1 MKLKQ
6 LTLHHYR
13 NYDHLSLQFQDGLT
27 ILTGENAQGKTNLL
41 EAIFLLSLAKSHRTH
56 HDQELIQW
64 QMDSARV
71 EGIVVT
77 QHYEFPLEL
86 ILNKKGKVA
95 KFNHLEQPKLSTFV
109 GKLNTIL
116 FAPEDLQL
124 IKGAPSLRRRFIDSE
139 LGQSHP
145 IYLNHLMEYQRL
157 LRQRNS
163 YLRQFGRTNKF
174 DALYFEILTN
184 QLIEHSVVIIEQRLQ
199 FVQALE
205 KIANPIHK
213 SLSNQ
218 HDELR
223 IEYVS
228 STSRIPYDDLN
239 HLKSNFVQAFG
250 EISMREK
257 EQGTTLLGPHRDDL
271 LFELNGKK
279 AQFFG
284 SQGQQR
290 TVVLSLK
297 LAEIDL
303 MKQISGEYP
312 ILLLDDVLSELD
324 DTRQHILMS
333 HIEGKVQTFLT
344 TATIKGLKLHQL
356 KHADILYVTQGT
368 VSKGE
373 SI

>member
-1 MKLKQ
+1 
-6 LTLHHYR
+6 
-13 NYDHLSLQFQDGLT
+13 
-27 ILTGENAQGKTNLL
+27 
-41 EAIFLLSLAKSHRTH
+41 
-56 HDQELIQW
+56 
-64 QMDSARV
+64 
-71 EGIVVT
+71 
-77 QHYEFPLEL
+77 
-86 ILNKKGKVA
+86 
-95 KFNHLEQPKLSTFV
+95 
-109 GKLNTIL
+109 
-116 FAPEDLQL
+116 
-124 IKGAPSLRRRFIDSE
+124 
-139 LGQSHP
+139 
-145 IYLNHLMEYQRL
+145 MEYQRL